1 MTRARI
7 SNAALLE
14 HVEQTRRKEE
24 LEREP
29 YLQLF
34 RASAEEI
41 QQKKVEAEAL
51 AAVMQQ
57 SLCMSADRANRAKFW
72 VFAER
77 VTQCARESVRFE
89 RWFDKNVRGW

>member
-57 SLCMSADRANRAKFW
+57 SLCMSADRAKFW

-77 VTQCARESVRFE
+77 VTQFARESVRFE